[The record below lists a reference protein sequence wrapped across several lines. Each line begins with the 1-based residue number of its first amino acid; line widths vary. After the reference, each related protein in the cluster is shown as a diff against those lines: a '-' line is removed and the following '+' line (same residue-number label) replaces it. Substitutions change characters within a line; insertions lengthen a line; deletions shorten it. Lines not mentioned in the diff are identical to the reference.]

1 MSTSL
6 DLPPTLA
13 GLNHALKRGDF
24 TIDEALAEQRRRC
37 IANDRDLCALVHL
50 TPARSPARD
59 TQARDAHAQ
68 PLAGAAL
75 AHKDIF
81 DFAGRKPTC
90 GAPRNVTAL
99 REPGSNRPDP
109 AQIAV
114 PRPDA
119 AVLKA
124 LARAGASYA
133 GALSL
138 AQFACGSTAEN
149 PALPRP
155 VNPLDARAMVGGSS
169 SGSAVA
175 VAGDL
180 CYASLGTDTAGSV
193 RIPAATCGLIGL
205 KTTSGYLSTA
215 GVAPLAPSLDT
226 VGVIARDAL
235 DAALVLRCSATAEGA
250 APPDLATL
258 DQLLA
263 SRPLRI
269 AISIDD
275 PLIDA
280 QVGAAL
286 NALVSHIGSHHP
298 AGVVTLDPGAPFDE
312 WSRRAQIMLHA
323 EAARIHLARLRIRA
337 DHPLPAPLAGVLTPG
352 VALPDAWYRRACAQ
366 RPQALN
372 EAMRVLFRDADV
384 ILTPALPTRVPDWE
398 TVHTH
403 AARFSARALFAL
415 HRHTAWVNYL
425 GLPAIVFPIARD
437 SAGRPICAQLVG
449 RPFAELSLLALV
461 RQFERDGITAIT
473 TRRPFSPPSPDSEPE
488 SGFRTSH
495 A

>member
-1 MSTSL
+1 MSL

-24 TIDEALAEQRRRC
+24 TVDEALAEQRRRS
-37 IANDRDLCALVHL
+37 IANDRDLCALTHL
-50 TPARSPARD
+50 VPPRTPG
-59 TQARDAHAQ
+59 RDAPPRDVHAQ
-68 PLAGAAL
+68 PLTGAAL

-81 DFAGRKPTC
+81 DFGGRAPTC
-90 GAPRNVTAL
+90 GAPRHVGAL
-99 REPGSNRPDP
+99 REPGVSRSDSPP
-109 AQIAV
+109 LSA
-114 PRPDA
+114 PRTDA

-133 GALSL
+133 GALSM

-155 VNPLDARAMVGGSS
+155 VNPLDPRAMVGGSS

-205 KTTSGYLSTA
+205 KTTSGTLPTA

-226 VGVIARDAL
+226 VGVLARSAL
-235 DAALVLRCSATAEGA
+235 DAALMLRCSATAEGTA
-250 APPDLATL
+250 LPDLAAL
-258 DQLLA
+258 DQRLN
-263 SRPLRI
+263 SRAPRI
-269 AISIDD
+269 AVSLDD
-275 PLIDA
+275 PLLDA
-280 QVGAAL
+280 EVGHAL
-286 NALVSHIGSHHP
+286 NAFADHLASQHP
-298 AGVVTLDPGAPFDE
+298 AGAVTLAPGAPFDE

-323 EAARIHLARLRIRA
+323 EAARIHLARLRMRA

-352 VALPDAWYRRACAQ
+352 VALPDAWYRRVCAQ
-366 RPQALN
+366 RPQALHDAMHALFS
-372 EAMRVLFRDADV
+372 EADAV
-384 ILTPALPTRVPDWE
+384 LTPALPIRVPDWE
-398 TVHTH
+398 TVYTH
-403 AARFSARALFAL
+403 APRFSARALFAL

-425 GLPAIVFPIARD
+425 GLPAIVFPIGRD

-449 RPFAELSLLALV
+449 RPFAELSLLTLV
-461 RQFERDGITAIT
+461 RQFERDGLTAVT
-473 TRRPFSPPSPDSEPE
+473 TRRPSSPPSPDAETG
-488 SGFRTSH
+488 SGLRTSH